1 MVQVDCDGVVR
12 ESSLS
17 PGRVERLKQR
27 PGVTLPLV
35 PTIAVPT
42 SRSLIACLIL
52 ADPSETVL
60 EARVMYNH
68 GDATPAPRLLIKPNL
83 SRLFCI
89 REQNYAVVMRGAQRL
104 LCDTTPAALGV
115 TKKKKKLGKKHEG

>member
-1 MVQVDCDGVVR
+1 
-12 ESSLS
+12 
-17 PGRVERLKQR
+17 
-27 PGVTLPLV
+27 
-35 PTIAVPT
+35 
-42 SRSLIACLIL
+42 
-52 ADPSETVL
+52 
-60 EARVMYNH
+60 MYNH

-115 TKKKKKLGKKHEG
+115 TAERLKSWKKKTTRASVRKTLAKAGSS